1 MVIKMKIKKILKLI
15 IICCLSLCF
24 IISARAD
31 NETLSWYCI
40 RAKDHV
46 QPKCESNMS
55 FIEKFEGYYLDK
67 NHTDYTSEK
76 VIYLTF
82 DAGYENGNIAKILD
96 ILKEREVPAAFFVL
110 SNIIKKDTDLIKRM
124 IEDGHIVCNHTASHR
139 DMTKIKNI
147 DEFKYELEALES
159 VYKEYTGL
167 DMAKFYRPPE
177 GKFNEQNLL
186 FANELGYKTIFWSFA
201 YADWDNNKQPSPDKA
216 YNLIMSNIHN
226 GAILLLHPTSNTNAE
241 ILGRVIDDLKSQGFT
256 FGTLEQLTS
265 K

>member
-1 MVIKMKIKKILKLI
+1 MKTKRIFKLI
-15 IICCLSLCF
+15 TACFFSLCF
-24 IISARAD
+24 LINACATH
-31 NETLSWYCI
+31 ETFNWYCI
-40 RAKDHV
+40 REKDHI

-55 FIEKFEGYYLDK
+55 FIEKYEGYYLDK
-67 NHTDYTSEK
+67 NHTDYNSEK

-96 ILKEREVPAAFFVL
+96 VLKEREVPAAFFVL
-110 SNIIKKDTDLIKRM
+110 SNIIKKDTAIIKRM
-124 IEDGHIVCNHTASHR
+124 AEEGHTVCNHTASHK
-139 DMTKIKNI
+139 DMTKVNNFN
-147 DEFKYELEALES
+147 EFKAELEKLET
-159 VYKEYTGL
+159 VYREYIGL

-177 GKFNEQNLL
+177 GKFNEQNLR

-201 YADWDNNKQPSPDKA
+201 YADWDNNKQPSPEKA
-216 YNLIMSNIHN
+216 YNLIMNNIHN

-241 ILGRVIDDLKSQGFT
+241 IIGRVIDDLKAQGFT

>member
-1 MVIKMKIKKILKLI
+1 M
-15 IICCLSLCF
+15 ICCFSICF
-24 IISARAD
+24 II
-31 NETLSWYCI
+31 NTLAAPEFFSWYCI

-55 FIEKFEGYYLDK
+55 FIEKYEGYSLDK
-67 NHTDYTSEK
+67 NHTDYGSEK

-82 DAGYENGNIAKILD
+82 DAGYENGNISKILD

-124 IEDGHIVCNHTASHR
+124 VEDGHTVCNHTASHR
-139 DMTKIKNI
+139 DMTKIKNV
-147 DEFKYELEALES
+147 DEFRYELEALES

-177 GKFNEQNLL
+177 GKFSEQNLK
-186 FANELGYKTIFWSFA
+186 FAKELGYKTIFWSFA
-201 YADWDNNKQPSPDKA
+201 YADWDNAKQPSPESA
-216 YNLIMSNIHN
+216 YNLIMNNIHN
-226 GAILLLHPTSNTNAE
+226 GAILLLHPTSSTNAE
-241 ILGRVIDDLKSQGFT
+241 ILGRVIDELKIQGFT
-256 FGTLEQLTS
+256 FGTLDQLTS